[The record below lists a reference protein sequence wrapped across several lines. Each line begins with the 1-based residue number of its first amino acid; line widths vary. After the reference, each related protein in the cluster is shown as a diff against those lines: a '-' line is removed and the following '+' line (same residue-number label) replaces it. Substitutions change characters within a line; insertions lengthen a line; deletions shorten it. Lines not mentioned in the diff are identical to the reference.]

1 MGMGTELPLFFA
13 STTRA
18 PHLFLLLPLIF
29 HSFNN
34 YQLSPTVCRHCD
46 KHGYTCSI
54 LSLPHLF
61 PFLSF
66 LLHASQSLSFHQLLA
81 SPTSSFMLLF
91 QLELRGRGPTPIS
104 SPGAGGWVEPLG
116 GDRAQG
122 ALRAQSEQQCGLQ
135 TKQMHPTPPPPIRF
149 KHTHRIPLPHHKPE
163 KRQKYTTPS
172 KVRISDLTI
181 SLVGSLNSAGILV
194 RVQPENRK
202 HRILTTKGI

>member
-1 MGMGTELPLFFA
+1 MGTELPLFFA

-135 TKQMHPTPPPPIRF
+135 TKQMHPTPPPHPSGLNIHTAYPYPIINQKKDRN
-149 KHTHRIPLPHHKPE
+149 IPPPP
-163 KRQKYTTPS
+163 RYASVT
-172 KVRISDLTI
+172 
-181 SLVGSLNSAGILV
+181 SLSV
-194 RVQPENRK
+194 
-202 HRILTTKGI
+202 